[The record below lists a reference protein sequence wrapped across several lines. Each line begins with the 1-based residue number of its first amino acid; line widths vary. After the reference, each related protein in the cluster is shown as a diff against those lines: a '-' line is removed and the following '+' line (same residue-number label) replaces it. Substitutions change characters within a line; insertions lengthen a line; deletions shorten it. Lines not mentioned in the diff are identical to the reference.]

1 MSSVFGC
8 VGSAVLPCPRDA
20 SPAPE
25 ERLAYCGERGLLRLE
40 PGLAPLLRASTGNRH
55 LVVIRST
62 GADGGVDAARWLDA
76 LNHRGETA
84 LADLSGD
91 FAAVLM
97 DTASG
102 ETLLAIDRCGIR
114 NLYVAETP
122 GGLVFGTSIREV
134 AAHPQVGAPV
144 DAQALFNYAYF
155 HMVPG
160 PGTIFQGIRRLV
172 PGEFLRWQPAQT
184 TRGRYWQIA
193 YEESRQASPDA
204 LKGQFLDL
212 MEQAVRSALPPDGR
226 AGAFLSGGTDS
237 STIAGMLCKVAGP
250 VDTYSIGFDAQG
262 FDEMEYA
269 RIAARHFGTRHH
281 EYYVTPQ
288 DIVDAVPKL
297 GAIHEQPFGNSSAV
311 PAYYCARLAQADGA
325 TRMLG
330 GDGGDEIFGGNARYA
345 KQRVFSLYEA
355 LPAGLRRGLLEPV
368 ATRLPN
374 GVPPLRKV
382 RSYVEQ
388 ASTPM
393 PDRADSYNV
402 LRRFGFENVFEADFL
417 AQVNVEQPLAL
428 QAEWYHNPTAHSLIN
443 RMLAMDMKFTLA
455 DNDLPKVNVSCE
467 LAGLPVAYPMLDD
480 RLVAFSCRL
489 APELKLKGTKLRW
502 FFKEALRDF
511 LPPEIITKSK
521 HGFGLPFGQWALKH
535 GPLRELAFDN
545 IASLRGRGLFR
556 EEFLRALPVKNA
568 EHPNYYGNF
577 VWVLMMLEQW
587 FQHHAPHARAAA

>member
-8 VGSAVLPCPRDA
+8 VGSAVLPCPSDA
-20 SPAPE
+20 SPAPD
-25 ERLAYCGERGLLRLE
+25 ERQQFCGDRGMLRLE
-40 PGLAPLLRASTGNRH
+40 PGLAPLLRAATGNRH

-62 GADGGVDAARWLDA
+62 AADGGVDAARWLDA
-76 LNHRGETA
+76 LNHRGEAA

-122 GGLVFGTSIREV
+122 GGLVFGTSIRDV
-134 AAHPQVGAPV
+134 AAHPQVGAHV

-172 PGEFLRWQPAQT
+172 PGEFLRWKPAET

-193 YEESRQASPDA
+193 YEESRQESLEA
-204 LKGQFLDL
+204 LKGQFLSL
-212 MEQAVRSALPPDGR
+212 MEQAVRAALPARGK

-237 STIAGMLCKVAGP
+237 STIAGMLSKVAGP
-250 VDTYSIGFDAQG
+250 GFDTYSIGFDAQG

-288 DIVDAVPKL
+288 DIVDAVPRL
-297 GAIHEQPFGNSSAV
+297 GAIHQQPFGNSSAV

-345 KQRVFSLYEA
+345 KQRVFSWYEA
-355 LPAGLRRGLLEPV
+355 LPEGLRRGLVEPV
-368 ATRLPN
+368 ANRLPN

-402 LRRFGFENVFEADFL
+402 LRRFGFENVFEPDFL
-417 AQVNVEQPLAL
+417 ARVNVDQPLAL

-511 LPPEIITKSK
+511 LPAEIITKSK

-556 EEFLRALPVKNA
+556 EDFLRALPVKNA

-587 FQHHAPHARAAA
+587 FQHHAPHARAA